1 VISLS
6 GPMMALVMALI
17 VGVTVGEGPRVLRP
31 VTWME
36 KVTAAVG
43 WMPGAVV
50 ALLVPALF
58 GGAALLLGW
67 VNVPELL
74 VVALSVWL
82 LAGCLELPDRPDD
95 PALSSMRAHLAERF
109 VAPIFYYALFGVP
122 GALACR
128 AAAVAARRESSA
140 TWLNRVL
147 RFLPDRVTDLVLW
160 VAAAARGVNRS
171 RWAGELAPAEV
182 EEAWRTVKL
191 AAWIAAA
198 LAALILYPRHGFLV

>member
-17 VGVTVGEGPRVLRP
+17 AGATVGEGPRALRP

-36 KVTAAVG
+36 KVTALG
-43 WMPGAVV
+43 WMPGALL
-50 ALLVPALF
+50 ALVVPALF

-67 VNVPELL
+67 VNAPDLL
-74 VVALSVWL
+74 VLALSVWL
-82 LAGCLELPDRPDD
+82 LAGCLEPPGERPDD
-95 PALSSMRAHLAERF
+95 PALSSMRAHLTERF

-128 AAAVAARRESSA
+128 AAAVVARSESSA
-140 TWLNRVL
+140 AGLNRVL
-147 RFLPDRVTDLVLW
+147 RFLPDRVMDLVLW
-160 VAAAARGVNRS
+160 VAAIARGVNRG

-198 LAALILYPRHGFLV
+198 LAALVLYPRHAFLV